1 MLYCVCDVVVDKCNE
16 CIGGATKLSRFRR
29 YFKAYPV
36 GGLIWSEAQK
46 FKNMEKKRDSFFLQN
61 KNLPRNSEITIK
73 KPYSKNDKCGD
84 FDQKDHITSISK
96 KDEGKKT
103 FDKKAYRL
111 KKYSKKYKL
120 KQWEEK
126 RKKKLL
132 YDYHKSIKNDPLLGS
147 YKPKSFDEDNVD
159 NPDIGKFVRH
169 PDLIKEAHKNK
180 KDAFQKAKEHYE
192 KIKQEKVEKQREL
205 EKSRQERAEKIQ
217 EYKKKKQE
225 RFKKLSKKTK
235 KGQPVMTG
243 RLELLLEKIQNE

>member
-1 MLYCVCDVVVDKCNE
+1 
-16 CIGGATKLSRFRR
+16 
-29 YFKAYPV
+29 
-36 GGLIWSEAQK
+36 
-46 FKNMEKKRDSFFLQN
+46 MEKKRDSFFLQN
-61 KNLPRNSEITIK
+61 KNLHRNSKITNE
-73 KPYSKNDKCGD
+73 KPNSKNNRDGD
-84 FDQKDHITSISK
+84 FDK
-96 KDEGKKT
+96 KNHTTFKNKKEDEGKKT

-120 KQWEEK
+120 EQWEEK

-159 NPDIGKFVRH
+159 SNDPNIGKFVRH
-169 PDLIKEAHKNK
+169 PDLIKEAHKTK
-180 KDAFQKAKEHYE
+180 KDPFQKAKEHYE

-205 EKSRQERAEKIQ
+205 EKSRLEKAQKIE

-243 RLELLLEKIQNE
+243 RLELLLEKIQND